1 MKAPL
6 LIGCEVFPNS
16 LRLAGLMTS
25 HISYLWYKFDMSL
38 FMKSKLTVKLKQF
51 AQKEE
56 WHILC
61 DTLASRLLNV
71 GDTLAATLCYICAGN
86 IDKAVEIWSRTL
98 KSEDG
103 GKTYVDL
110 LQVWLYNKS
119 AQSIAL
125 LPNNS

>member
-1 MKAPL
+1 
-6 LIGCEVFPNS
+6 
-16 LRLAGLMTS
+16 
-25 HISYLWYKFDMSL
+25 
-38 FMKSKLTVKLKQF
+38 MKSNLTVNSKQF
-51 AQKEE
+51 ARKEE

-86 IDKAVEIWSRTL
+86 IDKAVEIWSLTL

-110 LQVWLYNKS
+110 LQVRLHNS
-119 AQSIAL
+119 SSHSIAL
-125 LPNNS
+125 LPNSS